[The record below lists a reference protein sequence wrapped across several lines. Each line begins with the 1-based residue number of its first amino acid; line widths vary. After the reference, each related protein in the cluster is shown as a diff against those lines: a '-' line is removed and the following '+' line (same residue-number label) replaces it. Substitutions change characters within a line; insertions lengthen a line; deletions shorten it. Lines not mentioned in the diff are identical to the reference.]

1 MREIIRSLPEAY
13 KNDLKPVIVSL
24 VHTQA
29 DPSKEV
35 SLKFCCSFV
44 LLLSYNGFINSVLIA

>member
-35 SLKFCCSFV
+35 PVKFCFPFFRFDAQ
-44 LLLSYNGFINSVLIA
+44 L